1 MKGEVNTMIFHTAR
15 KYRIY
20 PNPIQK
26 GIIDRTLGACRFI
39 YNKFIEVLCKH
50 YERDEP
56 LRVPTNYS
64 WIDEDWLFDRSII
77 IDRGSFSRVWSD
89 VKSAISK
96 YYDKIRDNKGN
107 IKFRKD
113 GKPRGFPRFKSKKH
127 DKDSYSDYISIDR
140 LFVDYSNHQ
149 IKLHRLGM
157 VDFDKREKPI
167 PSDWKMKHYTI
178 SRKAGK
184 YYCSICFE
192 YENRFI
198 HKGLNCIQIDDASK
212 YIGLDYKSDG
222 LYIDSNG
229 QCAEYPKYYRQS
241 QRKLRT
247 LQKKYSRQQKGGKN
261 REKTRLKIQQLHD
274 HISNQRKDLLH
285 KLSTAITK
293 QYDVI
298 CVEDIDMRAMSQC
311 LHLGKSTLDNGFG
324 MFRDMLIYKAL
335 RQPMKYLVKVGRFFA
350 SSKTCSFC
358 GYKLDELKLSDRV
371 FYCPRCKHSIDRDF
385 NAAINIRDEGFRIIK
400 EEMHGYYER

>member
-1 MKGEVNTMIFHTAR
+1 MIFHTAR

-26 GIIDRTLGACRFI
+26 EIIDRTLGACRFI
-39 YNKFIEVLCKH
+39 YNKFIEVLYKH
-50 YERDEP
+50 YERDES
-56 LRVPTNYS
+56 LVVPTNYS
-64 WIDEDWLFDRSII
+64 WIDEDWLFDKSIA
-77 IDRGSFSRVWSD
+77 IDRNSFPRIYFD
-89 VKSAISK
+89 IKSAISK
-96 YYDKIRDNKGN
+96 YYDKIRSDKGN

-113 GKPRGFPRFKSKKH
+113 GKPRGFPRFKSKKRGN
-127 DKDSYSDYISIDR
+127 DAYSNYIEPYR
-140 LFVDYSNHQ
+140 LFINYSNHQ

-192 YENRFI
+192 YENISI
-198 HKGLNCIQIDDASK
+198 HKGKNCIQLDESK

-222 LYIDSNG
+222 LCIDSTG
-229 QCAEYPKYYRQS
+229 KCAEYPKYYRNS
-241 QRKLRT
+241 QKKLRM
-247 LQKKYSRQQKGGKN
+247 LQKKYSRQHKGSKN
-261 REKTRLKIQQLHD
+261 HEKTRLKLQMLHD
-274 HISNQRKDLLH
+274 HISNQRKDFLH
-285 KLSTAITK
+285 KLSTVITK

-298 CVEDIDMRAMSQC
+298 CVEDLDMRGLSQC
-311 LHLGKSTLDNGFG
+311 LRLGKSTLDNGFG
-324 MFRDMLIYKAL
+324 MFRDMLTYKAL
-335 RQPMKYLVKVGRFFA
+335 RQPMKYLAKVGRFYP
-350 SSKTCSFC
+350 SSRTCSYC

-371 FYCPRCKHSIDRDF
+371 FNCPKCKHSIDRDF

-400 EEMHGYYER
+400 EEMHGYYEL

>member
-1 MKGEVNTMIFHTAR
+1 MIFHTAR

-26 GIIDRTLGACRFI
+26 EIIDRTLGACRFI
-39 YNKFIEVLCKH
+39 YNKFIELLYKQ

-56 LRVPTNYS
+56 LHVPASVS
-64 WIDEDWLFDRSII
+64 WTWDDIDWLSDKSIAMDRRSFPRVYFDIN
-77 IDRGSFSRVWSD
+77 
-89 VKSAISK
+89 SAISK
-96 YYDKIRDNKGN
+96 YYDKIRGNEGN

-113 GKPRGFPRFKSKKH
+113 GKPKGFPRFKSKKH
-127 DKDSYSDYISIDR
+127 NKDSYSNYTHIDLLFIDYGE
-140 LFVDYSNHQ
+140 HQ

-229 QCAEYPKYYRQS
+229 QCAEYPKYYRQL
-241 QRKLRT
+241 QKRLRI
-247 LQKKYSRQQKGGKN
+247 LQKKYSRQQKGSRN
-261 REKTRLKIQQLHD
+261 HEKTRLKIQQLHD
-274 HISNQRKDLLH
+274 HISNQRKDFLH
-285 KLSTAITK
+285 KLSTTITK

-298 CVEDIDMRAMSQC
+298 CVEDIDMRSMSQC
-311 LHLGKSTLDNGFG
+311 LKLSKSTLDNGFG
-324 MFRDMLIYKAL
+324 MFREMLTYKAL
-335 RQPMKYLVKVGRFFA
+335 RQPMKFVIKVGRFFA
-350 SSKTCSFC
+350 SSKTCSYC

-371 FYCPRCKHSIDRDF
+371 FNCPRCKHSIDRDF

-400 EEMHGYYER
+400 KEMHGYYER

>member
-1 MKGEVNTMIFHTAR
+1 MIFHTAR

-20 PNPIQK
+20 PNPAQK
-26 GIIDRTLGACRFI
+26 EIIDRTLGACRFI
-39 YNKFIEVLCKH
+39 YNKFIEVLCKQ

-56 LRVPTNYS
+56 LRIPTNYS
-64 WIDEDWLFDRSII
+64 WIDEEWLFDRSIAM
-77 IDRGSFSRVWSD
+77 DRQSFPRVWSD

-96 YYDKIRDNKGN
+96 CYDKIRSDKGN
-107 IKFRKD
+107 IKLRKD
-113 GKPRGFPRFKSKKH
+113 GKPKGFPRFKSKKH
-127 DKDSYSDYISIDR
+127 GKDSYSDYCEIYR
-140 LFVDYSNHQ
+140 LYIDYSNNQ

-157 VDFDKREKPI
+157 VDFDKREKLV
-167 PSDWKMKHYTI
+167 PSYWKMKHYTI

-192 YENRFI
+192 YENKLI
-198 HKGLNCIQIDDASK
+198 HKGLNCVQLDESK

-241 QRKLRT
+241 QKRLKILS
-247 LQKKYSRQQKGGKN
+247 QKYSRQQKGGKN
-261 REKTRLKIQQLHD
+261 HEKTKLKIQQLHD
-274 HISNQRKDLLH
+274 HISNQRKDFLH

-298 CVEDIDMRAMSQC
+298 CVEDLDMRAMSQC
-311 LHLGKSTLDNGFG
+311 LRLGKSTMDNGFG
-324 MFRDMLIYKAL
+324 MFRDMLTYKAL
-335 RQPMKYLVKVGRFFA
+335 RQPMKYLIKVGRFFA
-350 SSKTCSFC
+350 SSNTCSYC

-371 FYCPRCKHSIDRDF
+371 FNCPRCKHSIDRDF
-385 NAAINIRDEGFRIIK
+385 NAAINIRNEGFRIIK
-400 EEMHGYYER
+400 EEMHGFYER